1 MKAIFPDSKS
11 LQPMP
16 TSDVHANVSGSVNNN
31 TVITPSNN
39 IITQNIPPSQD
50 NSPVVIQPENAKDIS
65 YIFYFIAFMIV
76 VVIII
81 ITHKKLK
88 SK

>member
-16 TSDVHANVSGSVNNN
+16 TPSVHANVSGSVNNN
-31 TVITPSNN
+31 TVVTPSSGT
-39 IITQNIPPSQD
+39 ITQNV
-50 NSPVVIQPENAKDIS
+50 SPAQNNTGVVNQPENTKDIS

-88 SK
+88 RK

>member
-16 TSDVHANVSGSVNNN
+16 TPDIHANVSGSVNNN
-31 TVITPSNN
+31 TVVTPSNDVT
-39 IITQNIPPSQD
+39 TQNTSNIPSNVPNVVPVTK
-50 NSPVVIQPENAKDIS
+50 NSFTF
-65 YIFYFIAFMIV
+65 FYFIAFMIV

-81 ITHKKLK
+81 ITHKRLK
-88 SK
+88 KK

>member
-16 TSDVHANVSGSVNNN
+16 TPNVHANVSGSVNNN
-31 TVITPSNN
+31 TVVTPEGNAT
-39 IITQNIPPSQD
+39 TQNISTTQNEISTVTPPD
-50 NSPVVIQPENAKDIS
+50 NAKSIS
-65 YIFYFIAFMIV
+65 LIFSFIAFMIV

-81 ITHKKLK
+81 ITHKRLK
-88 SK
+88 R

>member
-16 TSDVHANVSGSVNNN
+16 TPDVHANISGNTNNN
-31 TVITPSNN
+31 TVVTPDNYGT
-39 IITQNIPPSQD
+39 TQNISNTPNNNTVVPPA
-50 NSPVVIQPENAKDIS
+50 NAKNIS
-65 YIFYFIAFMIV
+65 AIFYFIAFMII

-81 ITHKKLK
+81 ITHKRLK
-88 SK
+88 RK